1 MLLLLSKF
9 KIIGH
14 SMEPVLRNGDQVL
27 ISGIS
32 YLFKNP
38 QKGDTVA
45 FKNKE
50 GKILV
55 KRVTNIK
62 NADYFV
68 LGDNKNDSLDS
79 RSYGWIL
86 GKDILGKV
94 VYKL

>member
-14 SMEPVLRNGDQVL
+14 SMEPVVRNGDQVL
-27 ISGIS
+27 VSGIS

-45 FKNKE
+45 FKNIE
-50 GKILV
+50 GEILV
-55 KRVTNIK
+55 KRIHSIK
-62 NADYFV
+62 NANYFV

-79 RSYGWIL
+79 RSYGL
-86 GKDILGKV
+86 VLRKDILGKV
-94 VYKL
+94 IYKL